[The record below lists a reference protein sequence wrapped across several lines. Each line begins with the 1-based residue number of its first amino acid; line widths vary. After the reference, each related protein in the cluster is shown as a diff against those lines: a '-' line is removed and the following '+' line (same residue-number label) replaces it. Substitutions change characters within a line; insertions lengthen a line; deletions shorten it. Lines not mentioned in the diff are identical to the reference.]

1 MGQSAA
7 GGGLVANME
16 HNEEPAGSESGV
28 WMSFMIGNS
37 RIHWAIHNADG
48 SIVTAW
54 DSTHLVGLGGTSS
67 VHGVPCSAIP
77 TQGLALLENVSSQS
91 LQRI

>member
-1 MGQSAA
+1 MGTAA
-7 GGGLVANME
+7 AEASME
-16 HNEEPAGSESGV
+16 QVDEAGAESGV

-37 RIHWAIHNADG
+37 RIHWAIHNEDG

-54 DSTHLVGLGGTSS
+54 DSTHLVGLGGPSS
-67 VHGVPCSAIP
+67 VLGVPCSAIP

-91 LQRI
+91 LQRA